1 MKCCGNERG
10 KAHRG
15 WKIVFIPMAVA
26 AGIFVF
32 GTIVMYL
39 WNNVLH
45 AVTGVGIVS
54 FWQALGILIL
64 AKILFGGFNGMH
76 KHHKCHSEMHDMHHK
91 WMKLSPEEREKL
103 KAEWES
109 REC

>member
-1 MKCCGNERG
+1 MKCCGNERN

-15 WKIVFIPMAVA
+15 WKIALIPVAVA

-32 GTIVMYL
+32 GTVVMYL
-39 WNNVLH
+39 WNNILH
-45 AVTGVGIVS
+45 VVTGVGLVS

-64 AKILFGGFNGMH
+64 AKILFGGFKGMH

-109 REC
+109 R